1 MTQYLSHEM
10 TIRIPWQMQLKQ
22 YSVRHTKHTWLWV
35 LLFLQECILSC
46 HLFSSYSG
54 TGALPTDKSCLSPP
68 LTLGGDSGPNW
79 SMEQSWSDAIDLLRQ
94 HYSGNKTS
102 SWFSHSFS
110 SFSYSQGT
118 SHILVRKL
126 SSHGETPWS
135 CPSWRCW
142 LSFQPIDNIT
152 PRCVGGLA
160 SSDPGSQPSHLPPE
174 APCMEHRRSDLT
186 ESPSIPHLQNLT
198 GQ

>member
-1 MTQYLSHEM
+1 
-10 TIRIPWQMQLKQ
+10 MQLKQ

-54 TGALPTDKSCLSPP
+54 TGALLDKSCLSPP

-94 HYSGNKTS
+94 HSREQNFFLVLSLFLLILITHREPAIFLWGS
-102 SWFSHSFS
+102 SAHM
-110 SFSYSQGT
+110 GKP
-118 SHILVRKL
+118 HEAVPA
-126 SSHGETPWS
+126 E
-135 CPSWRCW
+135 RCW

-160 SSDPGSQPSHLPPE
+160 PSDPGSQPSHLPPE
-174 APCMEHRRSDLT
+174 APCMGTGDLTLLSPLQFLTCRSDR
-186 ESPSIPHLQNLT
+186 SIKGLLLF
-198 GQ
+198 